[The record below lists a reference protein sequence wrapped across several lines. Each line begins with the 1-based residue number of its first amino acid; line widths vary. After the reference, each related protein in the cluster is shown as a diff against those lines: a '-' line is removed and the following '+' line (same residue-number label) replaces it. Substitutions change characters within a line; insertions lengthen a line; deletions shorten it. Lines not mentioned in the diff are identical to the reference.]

1 MRCGVGHPDFDY
13 LKEAEGSHATV
24 HQDYRSEPP
33 AGIARMLPAQKYD
46 SSLSTY
52 LSAKSANS
60 TGKSRPIRI
69 TAVWDA
75 VEKGDNTFST
85 GCTPTAFPLQCS
97 VGQATV
103 STKAMNGGSYQGYNC
118 LTTKAAWETTR
129 MVVTPDRLAVM
140 KKRTADAIEFWAKT
154 LRVTPVENGITITQN
169 SCILP
174 GDVIGKTVEG
184 ADLVMVMTARPS
196 PFSAV
201 MGYAQCVQWDQW
213 QRCTVGLFNWVPEY
227 IDVPNTA
234 LDGTREVEMHTALHE
249 IVHLLGGIFPGATKA
264 ATSFVDSAGQPLQP
278 ASMFT
283 VEPDPAYPNSGKF
296 RTLITTPKV
305 KALTQKYFACPAAAG
320 LPLEDLPLGK
330 GAHWEARVMGP
341 ELMSYG
347 TNTGQT
353 YISDLTLAFLEDTNM
368 YVVDYSMA
376 GSIVSPS
383 TDDVSIAG
391 TPTQMIDVSDSA
403 AYKPPEVLPPG
414 AIRWGYGEGCKFLNS
429 PPSTGIL
436 APYTCD
442 VAQDYLCTAD
452 NKMSAVCSIRTDW
465 SVSTSDF
472 VSYGGYSQSGWGGS
486 SLAGPQPYPAVKQ
499 ADTNIP
505 PFFRWFAT
513 AADAAKASLITTASE
528 KTTGGFN
535 DAMDYMPVP
544 VGYWNC
550 MFAVATVNKTAG
562 GESTN
567 VDMESLSN
575 SFTAAA
581 NDMTQ
586 FGGQF
591 RCPSCRC
598 FKSSLS
604 ALSGFNVNPAFPSY
618 GLCYRSNCARY
629 DYLQVGLKG
638 QLDGKAYWYKC
649 PANGGK
655 LYIPGWS
662 GALTCPN
669 AISFCS
675 KETITNQVYAEQN
688 VLYEL
693 IFWGTIL
700 GTLVICFLVCI
711 CPSVRRKCINCSKR
725 LCGARSFEPPGGH
738 EETVEEE
745 EENAGEKLPPLSS
758 WVLFSTNLITFA
770 AGTAIVGY
778 ISYLLKTAKILMI
791 SLNILG
797 MGICVMLLSFAGI
810 MASHAKS
817 LNGPS
822 CWIIVYFFVNLVVT
836 LLLVF
841 FAIYTSTLSNW
852 GLYVDKYLDT
862 FLQSE
867 YFRKFINTVNT
878 TRAEQVAQATTVMKA
893 SSSYM
898 LAVSAVTICLFVFS
912 LIFSARILSMRV
924 LISILFTFIN
934 NIFIAFG
941 ALFMGVGIY
950 IGVKGSAS
958 LGGLTQILGLL
969 VALGVLF
976 IVISAIGHYGHSQ
989 KNFIVIMVFMVLSL
1003 GLLAAGSAAAYV
1015 CFNKSDLVIDY
1026 IDAMNDDTIGRIASS
1041 LNLSMGK
1048 LDIMVYVQTNLRTI
1062 GLGFAV
1068 VSILQIIVFLAA
1080 GFFMLAVKQWREENG
1095 VRYCASCWRGA
1106 HYDGINLTCS
1116 PIIPFPSH
1124 VFPVA
1129 DARP

>member
-1 MRCGVGHPDFDY
+1 MNQSTHLPFGATVSADTLNASVNFPDGDNDIFLVKSNYKHSASAAAAAARPTGRRRRTQSFLSAFKFIAVARDNFCGTSEKRYKMMTSTKLAVVVLLLSQCAVRCVVSQVDVGTRDCSLCWRQSLPHPCPPGPRPSLPIHSLCSMRCGVGHPDFDY

-465 SVSTSDF
+465 SVSTSDLR
-472 VSYGGYSQSGWGGS
+472 VLWRLLAVRLGGQ
-486 SLAGPQPYPAVKQ
+486 QPS
-499 ADTNIP
+499 
-505 PFFRWFAT
+505 R
-513 AADAAKASLITTASE
+513 
-528 KTTGGFN
+528 
-535 DAMDYMPVP
+535 
-544 VGYWNC
+544 
-550 MFAVATVNKTAG
+550 
-562 GESTN
+562 
-567 VDMESLSN
+567 
-575 SFTAAA
+575 AAA
-581 NDMTQ
+581 
-586 FGGQF
+586 
-591 RCPSCRC
+591 
-598 FKSSLS
+598 LS
-604 ALSGFNVNPAFPSY
+604 RGEA
-618 GLCYRSNCARY
+618 
-629 DYLQVGLKG
+629 
-638 QLDGKAYWYKC
+638 
-649 PANGGK
+649 
-655 LYIPGWS
+655 
-662 GALTCPN
+662 
-669 AISFCS
+669 
-675 KETITNQVYAEQN
+675 
-688 VLYEL
+688 
-693 IFWGTIL
+693 
-700 GTLVICFLVCI
+700 
-711 CPSVRRKCINCSKR
+711 
-725 LCGARSFEPPGGH
+725 GGH
-738 EETVEEE
+738 EHS
-745 EENAGEKLPPLSS
+745 A
-758 WVLFSTNLITFA
+758 
-770 AGTAIVGY
+770 
-778 ISYLLKTAKILMI
+778 
-791 SLNILG
+791 
-797 MGICVMLLSFAGI
+797 LLS
-810 MASHAKS
+810 
-817 LNGPS
+817 LVRDS
-822 CWIIVYFFVNLVVT
+822 C
-836 LLLVF
+836 
-841 FAIYTSTLSNW
+841 
-852 GLYVDKYLDT
+852 
-862 FLQSE
+862 
-867 YFRKFINTVNT
+867 
-878 TRAEQVAQATTVMKA
+878 
-893 SSSYM
+893 
-898 LAVSAVTICLFVFS
+898 
-912 LIFSARILSMRV
+912 
-924 LISILFTFIN
+924 
-934 NIFIAFG
+934 
-941 ALFMGVGIY
+941 
-950 IGVKGSAS
+950 
-958 LGGLTQILGLL
+958 
-969 VALGVLF
+969 
-976 IVISAIGHYGHSQ
+976 
-989 KNFIVIMVFMVLSL
+989 
-1003 GLLAAGSAAAYV
+1003 
-1015 CFNKSDLVIDY
+1015 
-1026 IDAMNDDTIGRIASS
+1026 
-1041 LNLSMGK
+1041 
-1048 LDIMVYVQTNLRTI
+1048 
-1062 GLGFAV
+1062 
-1068 VSILQIIVFLAA
+1068 
-1080 GFFMLAVKQWREENG
+1080 
-1095 VRYCASCWRGA
+1095 
-1106 HYDGINLTCS
+1106 
-1116 PIIPFPSH
+1116 
-1124 VFPVA
+1124 
-1129 DARP
+1129 